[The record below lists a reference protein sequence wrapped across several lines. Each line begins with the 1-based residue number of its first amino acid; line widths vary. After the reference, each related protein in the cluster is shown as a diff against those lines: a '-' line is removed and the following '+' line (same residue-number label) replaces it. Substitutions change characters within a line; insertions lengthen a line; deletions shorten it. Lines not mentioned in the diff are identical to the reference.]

1 VSYFTLSLA
10 TLSQLTGQPK
20 GAAEALVRHVLNW
33 GPEEKAPPKQGLKCT
48 GITPLRGRRASAAG
62 QFATRE
68 LVP

>member
-1 VSYFTLSLA
+1 MSCFTLSLA

-48 GITPLRGRRASAAG
+48 GITLFAEDGLPQQDNSRHAS
-62 QFATRE
+62 
-68 LVP
+68 